1 MCGIDVV
8 ASGRDEMGR
17 GGQRWCRI
25 LRVSGGFKIWS
36 TSVIYI
42 FVCCGTQRC
51 GSLVDATKNFSIP
64 ARGGVARVVPDDI
77 YAQLTYYKVH

>member
-8 ASGRDEMGR
+8 ASGLDEMGR
-17 GGQRWCRI
+17 GGQRWCRM
-25 LRVSGGFKIWS
+25 LRVSGGFKIWP

-51 GSLVDATKNFSIP
+51 GSLVDATNNSQYLLEVELQGSSQIHN
-64 ARGGVARVVPDDI
+64 I
-77 YAQLTYYKVH
+77 YMPS